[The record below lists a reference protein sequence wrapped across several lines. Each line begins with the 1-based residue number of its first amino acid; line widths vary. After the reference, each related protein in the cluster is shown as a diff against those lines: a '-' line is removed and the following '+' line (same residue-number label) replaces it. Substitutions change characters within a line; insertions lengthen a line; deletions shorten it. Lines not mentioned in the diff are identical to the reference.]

1 MINKIASNWLGNK
14 FVFYPSLEIHMQFSS
29 SFASCRLWRDVRTSK
44 TYLINVQPS
53 TDLLASGLGSKKNQA
68 IEGRF
73 VPTLIAFSGYLLGT
87 RSCRGQRTS
96 EPAVNTA
103 STASENRAKRAVQA
117 TSASPGSED
126 RFKSL

>member
-53 TDLLASGLGSKKNQA
+53 TDLLASGLGSKKKTKQ
-68 IEGRF
+68 
-73 VPTLIAFSGYLLGT
+73 LKDDLCLHSL
-87 RSCRGQRTS
+87 RS
-96 EPAVNTA
+96 A
-103 STASENRAKRAVQA
+103 
-117 TSASPGSED
+117 D
-126 RFKSL
+126 IY